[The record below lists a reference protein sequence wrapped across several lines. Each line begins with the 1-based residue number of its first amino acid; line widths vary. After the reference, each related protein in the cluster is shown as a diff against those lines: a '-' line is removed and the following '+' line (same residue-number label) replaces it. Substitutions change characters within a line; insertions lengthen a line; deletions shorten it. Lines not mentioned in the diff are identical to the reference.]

1 MRIALHNFTGGEVSP
16 ILAARYDLSRY
27 GSSVQCME
35 NMLPGLHGDVRR
47 RPGTLFLGSL
57 EDEAV
62 LLPFS
67 FNALA
72 EQNFV
77 LVLSGNGLSIADIHG
92 FDPQEGSI
100 PRLST
105 PYEARHLLE
114 ICAAQVGDTVY
125 LAHTA
130 YPLHKLVRSTD
141 SEPEAPLPENAIRSH
156 GYRWTLEAVAL
167 NSSLPAPQ
175 APICTFVRGNN
186 DDDAGLG
193 YTLRYKIV
201 AVDANGKQSLASE
214 AGSCNGKHPS
224 DWVVGNRTD
233 ISWTAVEGA
242 TEYNIYREEAGYYGF
257 IGVSSGTTFSDNNYQ
272 ADTADTPR
280 EDWDPFADG
289 NNPSVVA
296 FHQQRMVLAGTR
308 DSPQAFYLSRSGDF
322 ENFRKSR
329 PLQDDDPVEYLIA
342 SGSIDA
348 IAWAASFGDLL
359 LGTSGSEY
367 KASGNGSAITPGN
380 ITITAQ
386 SYWGSAGLA
395 PIIIGNAILHVQRH
409 GAHVRD
415 LFYSLE
421 KDGYA
426 GNDLSILAPHLFEG
440 HRLRQWAYQ
449 QTPGSV
455 LWIVRDDGLL
465 LALTYLKE
473 HDIWGWSRHPTAGEV
488 LSVCSISGPDS
499 DELLLVGRRRD
510 TDGGTRYCLERLA
523 PQWQDSD
530 PVEEAFFVDCGLS
543 LHREEAVNDVDGLD
557 HLEGQSLAVLADG
570 SPVEGCVVRQGRIR
584 LPFAARIVQAGLP
597 YASVLSPL
605 PVEGNGESG
614 STLGRQR
621 ALGRCCLRLYRS
633 VGGRYGAGRDEL
645 YDIPFL
651 PRRWDEACQPFS
663 GDVDFLPA
671 GGHGPSATIWL
682 VQERPLPFHLLA
694 LSLDVEFAEI

>member
-1 MRIALHNFTGGEVSP
+1 MRITLHNFTGGEVSP

-27 GSSVQCME
+27 SSSVQCME

-47 RPGTLFLGSL
+47 RPGTLFLGGL

-77 LVLSGNGLSIADIHG
+77 LVLAGNSLRIADIHG
-92 FDPQEGSI
+92 FDTQGGII
-100 PRLST
+100 PTLPT

-141 SEPEAPLPENAIRSH
+141 SGPEAPLPGNAIRSH

-167 NSSLPAPQ
+167 NSSLPAPR
-175 APICTFVRGNN
+175 APGCTFVRGNN

-214 AGSCNGKHPS
+214 AGSCSGKHPS

-280 EDWDPFADG
+280 EDWNPFAGG

-367 KASGNGSAITPGN
+367 KAGGNGSAITPGN

-386 SYWGSAGLA
+386 SSWGSAGLA

-499 DELLLVGRRRD
+499 DELLLVVRRRD
-510 TDGGTRYCLERLA
+510 ADGGSRYCLERLA

-543 LHREEAVNDVDGLD
+543 LHREEAGSDAGGLD
-557 HLEGQSLAVLADG
+557 HLEGQTLAVLADG

-605 PVEGNGESG
+605 PVEGSGESG

-633 VGGRYGAGRDEL
+633 VGGRCGTSRDEL
-645 YDIPFL
+645 YDLPFL
-651 PRRWDEACQPFS
+651 PRRWDEACRPFS

-671 GGHGPSATIWL
+671 GGHSPSASIWL

-694 LSLDVEFAEI
+694 LSLDVEFAEL

>member
-27 GSSVQCME
+27 SSSVQCME

-47 RPGTLFLGSL
+47 RPGTLFLGGL

-77 LVLSGNGLSIADIHG
+77 LVLAGNSLRIADIHG
-92 FDPQEGSI
+92 FDTQGGII
-100 PRLST
+100 PTLPT

-141 SEPEAPLPENAIRSH
+141 SGPEDPLPGNAIRSH

-167 NSSLPAPQ
+167 NSSLPAPR
-175 APICTFVRGNN
+175 APGCTFVRGNN

-214 AGSCNGKHPS
+214 AGSCSGKHPS

-280 EDWDPFADG
+280 EDWNPFAGG

-367 KASGNGSAITPGN
+367 KAGGNGSAITPGN

-386 SYWGSAGLA
+386 SSWGSAGLA

-499 DELLLVGRRRD
+499 DELLLVVRRRD
-510 TDGGTRYCLERLA
+510 ADGGSRYCLERLA

-543 LHREEAVNDVDGLD
+543 LHREEAGSDAGGLD
-557 HLEGQSLAVLADG
+557 HLEGQTLAVLADG

-605 PVEGNGESG
+605 PVEGSGESG

-621 ALGRCCLRLYRS
+621 TLGRCCLRLYRS
-633 VGGRYGAGRDEL
+633 VGGRCGTSRDEL
-645 YDIPFL
+645 YDLPFL
-651 PRRWDEACQPFS
+651 PRRWDEACRPFS

-671 GGHGPSATIWL
+671 GGHSPSASIWL

-694 LSLDVEFAEI
+694 LSLDVEFAEL

>member
-100 PRLST
+100 PRLPT

-141 SEPEAPLPENAIRSH
+141 SEPESPLPENAIRSH

-175 APICTFVRGNN
+175 APGCTFVRGNN

-280 EDWDPFADG
+280 EDW
-289 NNPSVVA
+289 
-296 FHQQRMVLAGTR
+296 TR
-308 DSPQAFYLSRSGDF
+308 S
-322 ENFRKSR
+322 
-329 PLQDDDPVEYLIA
+329 
-342 SGSIDA
+342 
-348 IAWAASFGDLL
+348 
-359 LGTSGSEY
+359 
-367 KASGNGSAITPGN
+367 
-380 ITITAQ
+380 
-386 SYWGSAGLA
+386 
-395 PIIIGNAILHVQRH
+395 
-409 GAHVRD
+409 
-415 LFYSLE
+415 
-421 KDGYA
+421 
-426 GNDLSILAPHLFEG
+426 
-440 HRLRQWAYQ
+440 
-449 QTPGSV
+449 
-455 LWIVRDDGLL
+455 
-465 LALTYLKE
+465 
-473 HDIWGWSRHPTAGEV
+473 PTA
-488 LSVCSISGPDS
+488 
-499 DELLLVGRRRD
+499 
-510 TDGGTRYCLERLA
+510 TTR
-523 PQWQDSD
+523 PW
-530 PVEEAFFVDCGLS
+530 
-543 LHREEAVNDVDGLD
+543 
-557 HLEGQSLAVLADG
+557 
-570 SPVEGCVVRQGRIR
+570 
-584 LPFAARIVQAGLP
+584 
-597 YASVLSPL
+597 
-605 PVEGNGESG
+605 
-614 STLGRQR
+614 
-621 ALGRCCLRLYRS
+621 
-633 VGGRYGAGRDEL
+633 
-645 YDIPFL
+645 
-651 PRRWDEACQPFS
+651 
-663 GDVDFLPA
+663 
-671 GGHGPSATIWL
+671 
-682 VQERPLPFHLLA
+682 
-694 LSLDVEFAEI
+694 